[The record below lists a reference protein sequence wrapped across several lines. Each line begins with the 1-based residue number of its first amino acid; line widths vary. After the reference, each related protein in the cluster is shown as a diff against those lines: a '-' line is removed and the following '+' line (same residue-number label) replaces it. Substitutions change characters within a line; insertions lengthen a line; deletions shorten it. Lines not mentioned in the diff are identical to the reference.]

1 MPIAL
6 DKNYRESEVQTLNVR
21 LAIKCAP
28 EAEFAL
34 EVHLVVTEDSSVKNL
49 KRRIG
54 SRLNDRRFIGL

>member
-49 KRRIG
+49 K
-54 SRLNDRRFIGL
+54 